1 MWECDY
7 LVVLSERSRNS
18 LLRAGWFQP
27 CLGMH
32 VKEDQREE
40 GKMETVVCEQGA
52 QGVMLFF
59 HKMSFNVPKE
69 LF

>member
-7 LVVLSERSRNS
+7 LVVLSERSRHS

-40 GKMETVVCEQGA
+40 GKMETVVCELGG
-52 QGVMLFF
+52 GVGCVCDAFL
-59 HKMSFNVPKE
+59 SQNV
-69 LF
+69 L

>member
-7 LVVLSERSRNS
+7 LVVLSERSRHS
-18 LLRAGWFQP
+18 LLRADWFQP

-32 VKEDQREE
+32 VKEDPREK

-52 QGVMLFF
+52 RGGDAFLSQ
-59 HKMSFNVPKE
+59 NV
-69 LF
+69 L

>member
-7 LVVLSERSRNS
+7 LVVLSERSRHS

-52 QGVMLFF
+52 GEGGVCDAFL
-59 HKMSFNVPKE
+59 SQNV
-69 LF
+69 L